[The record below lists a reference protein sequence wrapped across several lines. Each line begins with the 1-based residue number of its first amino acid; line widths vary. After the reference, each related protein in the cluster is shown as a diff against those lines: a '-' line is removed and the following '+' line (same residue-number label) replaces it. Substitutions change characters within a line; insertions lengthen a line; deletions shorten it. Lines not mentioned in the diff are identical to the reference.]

1 MVQINI
7 TEKAFLAFV
16 TDVANAGSWLTYHT
30 YDSRRSQAGFPD
42 LVMSKNGR
50 VIFAELK
57 TQKGRIRKEQQHWI
71 DVLTQN
77 PSIEVYLWRPS
88 DSDQIIQ
95 TLLEGK
101 LFVFQDF
108 HGRSRKEAKQCSD

>member
-1 MVQINI
+1 M
-7 TEKAFLAFV
+7 
-16 TDVANAGSWLTYHT
+16 TDVANAGSWLVYHT

-42 LVMSKNGR
+42 LVMVKNGR

-57 TQKGRIRKEQQHWI
+57 TQKGRIRKEQERWL
-71 DVLTQN
+71 DALALN
-77 PSIEVYLWRPS
+77 SNIEVYLWRPS
-88 DSDQIIQ
+88 DSDQIIE

-108 HGRSRKEAKQCSD
+108 HGRSRKEAKEGSNKPGNHLRGSH